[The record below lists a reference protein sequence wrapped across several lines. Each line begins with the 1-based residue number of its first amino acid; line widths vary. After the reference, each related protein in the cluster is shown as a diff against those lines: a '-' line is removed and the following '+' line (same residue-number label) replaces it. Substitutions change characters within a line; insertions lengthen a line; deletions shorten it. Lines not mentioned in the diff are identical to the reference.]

1 MAKLIR
7 SIIIVFSIFCFNISS
22 YSQSLDSIKIERF
35 KKHVSSLDYITR
47 QVDNSK
53 YFLTLTSQY
62 CDSILAID
70 SNNLFALYFQN
81 RVNLT
86 LSTCDQNMNHK
97 IELFP
102 FFNGFPAYMG
112 FADDP
117 IEYAYDMALE
127 KLLESK
133 YIKVQNGPI
142 ANTNI
147 SSIVIRDNCDDEM
160 FEIINQILYK
170 NTNHYIIPYNELV
183 SMLGHIN
190 ARALTDG
197 KLDESSVALL
207 CDKLGLDRLGIFR
220 ANDLDVINESI
231 WLVESEFFTYHPEV
245 GFTEP
250 IFTRGFNQDKRGVS
264 FIYIF
269 LLLIKSIFIIAIIA
283 FLNQKLRRIYNNS
296 QNFLKDAL
304 SLFGKKLR
312 FVSTFFV
319 IPLVFSFI
327 LIYSLSYLMPDPE
340 DHYLEVSA
348 KLWMVLIT
356 LGMSIIPTIIN
367 LYFVNRLDLDGF
379 HTLKGY
385 RYFANT
391 SLYATYFPL
400 FVFYI
405 IQFDSYPIYPHF
417 LLVGITLI
425 IGDLLARS
433 YFQYTSIIQNSAL
446 KSQAIIGVILG
457 ILSLLVFNAIIL
469 TGLSVKNL
477 VYSVLLISP
486 LSALHYLIGIIL
498 NRNHEKQLSRSKELN
513 LLNEIPFV
521 VSLLNPK
528 IDIYK
533 KIINTITDTELNIM
547 LVSGPAGIGKTRSL
561 KETKQLFIDTGWD
574 WYYGD
579 CDEIQGVN
587 AISFEPFLEAFKE
600 LLRIDEFTDRGKQ
613 LEATMGKAVNIGAAI
628 VDIDSSV
635 ISDYQRDEEQSI
647 SEMCIEI
654 IDKLENRKNKT
665 VFVMEDLHWV
675 DEESYS
681 FLKKLLK
688 HINRN
693 KFLRGNMCIILS
705 MRNESLSETRGVSYS
720 QLVDDLEML
729 KQNSTPEFTVEELL
743 TTEHFKVY
751 DFVNN
756 LSSESNQF
764 KIQNNSLLEIN
775 LLFNESLAEFG
786 NQGYIT
792 PLFIFKVLEKWINDG
807 VLRYSAEGYVLT
819 QSIDFNS
826 LPNSNEIDSFYHSV
840 IDNYDE
846 KWKRLLESA
855 AVIGNKFNADILAQV
870 WNYEL
875 LEVLGFLEK
884 AVNNKLLIDI
894 STEDNIYQFS
904 DKRIISSIK
913 SYFNLAD
920 LEGDKQI
927 VLEYNKRYIQIHR
940 ELIEKPYDYSI
951 EQILPVIRRLST
963 LLLIDEYLSITRN
976 LIFEVAIRLF
986 GTGETEQLDKLSGFN
1001 DFLRK
1006 TNKLNLECDL
1016 IAYLVE
1022 WDNPSTIGQR
1032 KEEVANILFELDC
1045 RSNSVALDFKIY
1057 ALMLIDNP
1065 KYRVSDEDLSFFI
1078 DKITNE
1084 FQGTVQVNL
1093 GLVYCTYTD
1102 VSAEESIIKLHEF
1115 YNNVQVKTPSSDR
1128 EIAFYELIFM
1138 QRLDSVPV
1146 EDIMKKSFSLLENS
1160 QEYKDHQLIAHILS
1174 FRLRFISSVI
1184 GNDEMAIDHFLVNID
1199 SLKKNNK
1206 ITLDWVRVVLH
1217 FMGSQCGDIYFIKY
1231 PDDAQSRFNLCENF
1245 LNKILDFNQWNKII
1259 ELWVDAKI
1267 AYYESTENHTQREQ
1281 LILEYLEKLDL
1292 IFGMDSLEYYFY
1304 CIELAEVYE
1313 DMESGKQSIEYRLK
1327 AINILKKIKQNDKIL
1342 KKLAINFSNISH
1354 VYRNKMSDGKNA
1366 VMYAKKAVKIKEKL
1380 KLDKSYGIS
1389 LFQLARALDF
1399 NKQYSEAVDIFNQ
1412 ALPYFGEESNKQIFQ
1427 KLVVELNLGL
1437 SLSNFD
1443 IEEAKKLLKRVVK
1456 EINKD
1461 EIKLYITK
1469 EIKLRVDLSEN
1480 ILDSK
1485 KKK

>member
-1 MAKLIR
+1 
-7 SIIIVFSIFCFNISS
+7 
-22 YSQSLDSIKIERF
+22 
-35 KKHVSSLDYITR
+35 
-47 QVDNSK
+47 
-53 YFLTLTSQY
+53 
-62 CDSILAID
+62 
-70 SNNLFALYFQN
+70 
-81 RVNLT
+81 
-86 LSTCDQNMNHK
+86 
-97 IELFP
+97 
-102 FFNGFPAYMG
+102 
-112 FADDP
+112 
-117 IEYAYDMALE
+117 
-127 KLLESK
+127 
-133 YIKVQNGPI
+133 
-142 ANTNI
+142 
-147 SSIVIRDNCDDEM
+147 
-160 FEIINQILYK
+160 
-170 NTNHYIIPYNELV
+170 
-183 SMLGHIN
+183 
-190 ARALTDG
+190 
-197 KLDESSVALL
+197 
-207 CDKLGLDRLGIFR
+207 
-220 ANDLDVINESI
+220 
-231 WLVESEFFTYHPEV
+231 
-245 GFTEP
+245 
-250 IFTRGFNQDKRGVS
+250 
-264 FIYIF
+264 
-269 LLLIKSIFIIAIIA
+269 
-283 FLNQKLRRIYNNS
+283 
-296 QNFLKDAL
+296 
-304 SLFGKKLR
+304 
-312 FVSTFFV
+312 
-319 IPLVFSFI
+319 
-327 LIYSLSYLMPDPE
+327 MPDPE

-587 AISFEPFLEAFKE
+587 AISFE
-600 LLRIDEFTDRGKQ
+600 LRIDEFTDRGKQ

-986 GTGETEQLDKLSGFN
+986 GTPEAARS
-1001 DFLRK
+1001 
-1006 TNKLNLECDL
+1006 
-1016 IAYLVE
+1016 
-1022 WDNPSTIGQR
+1022 IGQ
-1032 KEEVANILFELDC
+1032 LP
-1045 RSNSVALDFKIY
+1045 
-1057 ALMLIDNP
+1057 LIN
-1065 KYRVSDEDLSFFI
+1065 
-1078 DKITNE
+1078 
-1084 FQGTVQVNL
+1084 QL
-1093 GLVYCTYTD
+1093 G
-1102 VSAEESIIKLHEF
+1102 
-1115 YNNVQVKTPSSDR
+1115 
-1128 EIAFYELIFM
+1128 
-1138 QRLDSVPV
+1138 
-1146 EDIMKKSFSLLENS
+1146 
-1160 QEYKDHQLIAHILS
+1160 
-1174 FRLRFISSVI
+1174 
-1184 GNDEMAIDHFLVNID
+1184 
-1199 SLKKNNK
+1199 
-1206 ITLDWVRVVLH
+1206 
-1217 FMGSQCGDIYFIKY
+1217 
-1231 PDDAQSRFNLCENF
+1231 
-1245 LNKILDFNQWNKII
+1245 
-1259 ELWVDAKI
+1259 
-1267 AYYESTENHTQREQ
+1267 
-1281 LILEYLEKLDL
+1281 
-1292 IFGMDSLEYYFY
+1292 
-1304 CIELAEVYE
+1304 
-1313 DMESGKQSIEYRLK
+1313 
-1327 AINILKKIKQNDKIL
+1327 
-1342 KKLAINFSNISH
+1342 
-1354 VYRNKMSDGKNA
+1354 
-1366 VMYAKKAVKIKEKL
+1366 
-1380 KLDKSYGIS
+1380 
-1389 LFQLARALDF
+1389 RAGR
-1399 NKQYSEAVDIFNQ
+1399 
-1412 ALPYFGEESNKQIFQ
+1412 P
-1427 KLVVELNLGL
+1427 
-1437 SLSNFD
+1437 
-1443 IEEAKKLLKRVVK
+1443 
-1456 EINKD
+1456 
-1461 EIKLYITK
+1461 
-1469 EIKLRVDLSEN
+1469 
-1480 ILDSK
+1480 
-1485 KKK
+1485 